1 MTRAFVLLT
10 LLGLGA
16 CKTSPPSAKQA
27 DVVDASVADRDASE
41 RDAESAPP
49 DSTPGDE
56 QTPPDPNR
64 PTVQVDFTNADNIV
78 SENGELSL
86 EEGQLFVESL
96 TLIEDETGAEEPWLD
111 AVRLDL
117 GATKQKISARTV
129 RPGLYTAMRI
139 VFRHADPS
147 VPTFTAKVTDSNGK
161 TVRVEYLGAA
171 IPQATLPIHPAG
183 SIEVSEQSGQPTL
196 TINLRGLFFYL
207 WPITDAEQGVWRV
220 REGELRASQMT
231 TDMSQTLDVH
241 MP

>member
-1 MTRAFVLLT
+1 MKRALVLVALV
-10 LLGLGA
+10 GLGA
-16 CKTSPPSAKQA
+16 CKTSSSPTKQA

-49 DSTPGDE
+49 DATPGDE

-64 PTVQVDFTNADNIV
+64 PTVQVRSMNGDGIV
-78 SENGELSL
+78 SENGQLSL
-86 EEGQLFVESL
+86 EEGELFLESL
-96 TLIEDETGAEEPWLD
+96 TLIEEETGAEVPWLE
-111 AVRLDL
+111 AVRFDL
-117 GATKQKISARTV
+117 AATKQEIAARTV
-129 RPGLYTAMRI
+129 RPGIYTQMRV
-139 VFRHADPS
+139 VFQHADPA
-147 VPTFTAKVTDSNGK
+147 VPTFTAKITDENGT

-171 IPQATLPIHPAG
+171 IPQGILPIYPAE

-207 WPITDAEQGVWRV
+207 WPLTDAEQGVWRV